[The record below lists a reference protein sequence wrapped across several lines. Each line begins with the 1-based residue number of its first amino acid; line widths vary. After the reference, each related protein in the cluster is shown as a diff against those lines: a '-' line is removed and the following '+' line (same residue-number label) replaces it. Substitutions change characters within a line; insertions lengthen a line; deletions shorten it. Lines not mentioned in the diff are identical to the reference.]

1 MYQRNDWKHW
11 WKKYSKK
18 DLNLVKG
25 NSDITMTEMEKVHSD
40 INGLKASLERTETT
54 LKEQVTI
61 EEKKIEK
68 LQEQINE
75 IWDYQVDS

>member
-1 MYQRNDWKHW
+1 
-11 WKKYSKK
+11 
-18 DLNLVKG
+18 
-25 NSDITMTEMEKVHSD
+25 MTEIEKVHSD
-40 INGLKASLERTETT
+40 INGLKASLERMETT

>member
-25 NSDITMTEMEKVHSD
+25 NSDITMTEIEKVHSD
-40 INGLKASLERTETT
+40 INGLKASLERMETT

>member
-1 MYQRNDWKHW
+1 
-11 WKKYSKK
+11 
-18 DLNLVKG
+18 
-25 NSDITMTEMEKVHSD
+25 MTEIEKLHSD